1 MKKNGPMFHQWKYR
15 LQEKKMNPLKMII
28 SPARTGRN
36 ILLTIGEMVIFN
48 GPGFKKDKQPVT
60 ERS

>member
-1 MKKNGPMFHQWKYR
+1 
-15 LQEKKMNPLKMII
+15 MNPLKLII

-36 ILLTIGEMVIFN
+36 IILTRGEMISFN